1 MEDETK
7 LVSDDPI
14 GSISK
19 LNTDHCSETETGN
32 FDDVEIEIP
41 GGFENIETFEN
52 DMSASCP
59 FDPAE
64 YIIAPKLD
72 KWIGEDWDD
81 VSITS
86 DLS

>member
-1 MEDETK
+1 M
-7 LVSDDPI
+7 
-14 GSISK
+14 
-19 LNTDHCSETETGN
+19 
-32 FDDVEIEIP
+32 IP

-59 FDPAE
+59 FDPAD

>member
-1 MEDETK
+1 MICDEPS
-7 LVSDDPI
+7 SDFA
-14 GSISK
+14 K
-19 LNTDHCSETETGN
+19 VLTDHCSEAETGN
-32 FDDVEIEIP
+32 SDELEIEIP

-52 DMSASCP
+52 DMSASTIY
-59 FDPAE
+59 DPAE
-64 YIIAPKLD
+64 YIIVPKLD